1 MNKYIYIGFL
11 FFLLGC
17 QKEGV
22 VSFDQEKDCIQFNY
36 DPKEEQMVLEYD
48 FAFQTVAGEDEWGY
62 PTDIY
67 LGDSISRDTISVFLS
82 LMGHASDVDREFKLK
97 TVPLELLEELPLATV
112 EFLPTYTFR
121 ANHLLDT
128 VQVILVRPE
137 QRGKYAVGITFDFED
152 GNCSFVSMKTDDGGD
167 ASVLS
172 VVDFNGSKQLKVDV
186 QDCAN
191 VPKVNFSINQILA
204 SDDFDKVKTI
214 EMEITFE
221 SKDGATPIGWA
232 GGAIGT
238 QGGEKSP
245 AWAQTSWECGE
256 YENPVSEVTVIQ
268 RKFLLPS
275 EKFVNGTENT
285 DMLLMRW
292 GADVAYNMY
301 VDNIRFLD
309 DSGNE
314 IVAGV
319 W

>member
-1 MNKYIYIGFL
+1 MKKMRVITAGATA
-11 FFLLGC
+11 LLAVSAASVSAYA
-17 QKEGV
+17 QSV
-22 VSFDQEKDCIQFNY
+22 V
-36 DPKEEQMVLEYD
+36 
-48 FAFQTVAGEDEWGY
+48 
-62 PTDIY
+62 
-67 LGDSISRDTISVFLS
+67 
-82 LMGHASDVDREFKLK
+82 
-97 TVPLELLEELPLATV
+97 
-112 EFLPTYTFR
+112 
-121 ANHLLDT
+121 
-128 VQVILVRPE
+128 
-137 QRGKYAVGITFDFED
+137 DFEN
-152 GNCSFVSMKTDDGGD
+152 GNYSFVSMKTDDGGD

-191 VPKVNFSINQILA
+191 VPKVNFSINQLLA

-256 YENPVSEVTVIQ
+256 YENPVSEVTTIQ

-275 EKFVNGTENT
+275 EKFVNGTEDTN
-285 DMLLMRW
+285 MLLMRW

-314 IVAGV
+314 IELAIEDAAPAETEAVSEAAPEVVPEETSTPAEEAADDTDDAADADTSDAPKSDEKTTSATTGNTAAAAAATAVVISGYAVAMTRKKNK
-319 W
+319 

>member
-1 MNKYIYIGFL
+1 MKKMRVMTAGAAA
-11 FFLLGC
+11 LLAVC
-17 QKEGV
+17 SASVSAYAQSV
-22 VSFDQEKDCIQFNY
+22 V
-36 DPKEEQMVLEYD
+36 
-48 FAFQTVAGEDEWGY
+48 
-62 PTDIY
+62 
-67 LGDSISRDTISVFLS
+67 
-82 LMGHASDVDREFKLK
+82 
-97 TVPLELLEELPLATV
+97 
-112 EFLPTYTFR
+112 
-121 ANHLLDT
+121 
-128 VQVILVRPE
+128 
-137 QRGKYAVGITFDFED
+137 DFED
-152 GNCSFVSMKTDDGGD
+152 GNYSFVSMKTDDGGD

-191 VPKVNFSINQILA
+191 VPKVNFSINQLLA

-275 EKFVNGTENT
+275 EKFVNGTENS

-292 GADVAYNMY
+292 GSDVAYNMY

-309 DSGNE
+309 ESGNE
-314 IVAGV
+314 IELAIENAADETPAVTEAEAPAETAAEETAEEAAPEDTTASTENTDANEVPESDEKTTSTTTGNTAAAAAATAVVISGYAVAMTRKKNK
-319 W
+319 